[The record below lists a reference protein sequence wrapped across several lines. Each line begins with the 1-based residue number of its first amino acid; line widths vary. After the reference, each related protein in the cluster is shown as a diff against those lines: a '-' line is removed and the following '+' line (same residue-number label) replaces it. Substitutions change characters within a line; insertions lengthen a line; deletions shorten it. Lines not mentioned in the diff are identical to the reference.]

1 MRARVGKIA
10 RLPGA
15 VRDELNRRLHN
26 GALGREL
33 LPWLNT
39 LPEVQRVLAQRFAS
53 RPITEDNISAWR
65 HGGFQDWLL
74 QEERRVRLRELS
86 DQCPE
91 RDPALRAR
99 RITAYAEEYLA
110 LELAEELERLSA
122 IPSREARSKQLQ
134 HLCRELCRLQN
145 SHSRNRELRLLEI
158 KTSVVAKSHP
168 NRAPI
173 APNSG
178 LLGPFRAKGHMG
190 GSGATGIPHMPNNPF
205 EKPDQK
211 KNKIL

>member
-10 RLPGA
+10 RLPGGI
-15 VRDELNRRLHN
+15 RNELNRRLHH

-33 LPWLNT
+33 APWLNA
-39 LPEVQRVLAQRFAS
+39 LPEVQHVLTGRFAG

-99 RITAYAEEYLA
+99 RIAAYTGEQLA
-110 LELAEELERLSA
+110 LELAEELERLSS
-122 IPSREARSKQLQ
+122 ITDREERSKQLER
-134 HLCRELCRLQN
+134 LCRELCRLQN
-145 SHSRNRELRLLEI
+145 SHTRNREVHLLET
-158 KTSVVAKSHP
+158 KASVAAKPPPSRTP
-168 NRAPI
+168 V

-178 LLGPFRAKGHMG
+178 LLGPFRAKDHMG
-190 GSGATGIPHMPNNPF
+190 GGGS
-205 EKPDQK
+205 
-211 KNKIL
+211 

>member
-10 RLPGA
+10 RLPGV

-39 LPEVQRVLAQRFAS
+39 LPEVQRILAQRFAS

-99 RITAYAEEYLA
+99 RITAYA
-110 LELAEELERLSA
+110 
-122 IPSREARSKQLQ
+122 
-134 HLCRELCRLQN
+134 
-145 SHSRNRELRLLEI
+145 
-158 KTSVVAKSHP
+158 
-168 NRAPI
+168 
-173 APNSG
+173 
-178 LLGPFRAKGHMG
+178 
-190 GSGATGIPHMPNNPF
+190 
-205 EKPDQK
+205 
-211 KNKIL
+211 